1 MLKEKKG
8 SSIIEVTM
16 LVIVL
21 GIVGSVVVG
30 VILFFMQ
37 LFVYTPRA
45 LNVQKIG
52 QELNEKVIEGDA
64 LVRGLRYATNIIDA
78 SSTQLSYTY
87 GHLPDLPG
95 QSVRFRWSAVDK
107 KIYRSTSSDGGL
119 NWSGEI
125 VIPQY
130 LHNNTSILIDG
141 KDVAGVIFTY
151 KKVDDDD
158 EQEEEDWVLGSD
170 PLTAIRRVIFSINV
184 KTGTG
189 SFKSFHGSC
198 NLTSGVEIK
207 KVQ

>member
-141 KDVAGVIFTY
+141 KDVAGVIFSY
-151 KKVDDDD
+151 KKDDDA
-158 EQEEEDWVLGSD
+158 DWVLGTDS
-170 PLTAIRRVIFSINV
+170 LTAIRRVIFSINV